1 MLIPNNTKTS
11 FDYKTHTCYIP
22 NDCPY
27 IEVNHIIHNLTAIED
42 ESDYV
47 SLKINDNGKR
57 YTVEI
62 PTKLFCD
69 LTNLT
74 CKLNELGVYVKH
86 YHAHDLSVLLVSQ
99 TRNLALRNV
108 IEYFHTKLGWHKIN
122 GQYYFLY
129 DKTDINGKI
138 SECKRDFPFQAGNI
152 KEYQKMLDK
161 HVFPRKELS
170 LAYCLGFSAAIISL
184 INKQRIADL
193 GTIVLNVN
201 GKSSTGKSTMEQ
213 LLLSPFGS
221 PVFNKHGLGLP
232 HSGTLNGF
240 LDALEGIHGLPRVI
254 DDLQQNSNIN
264 LTELLYSISQE
275 ETKMRCGEK
284 WNRNIDGWSGIVI
297 ASSETPLME
306 SMKVQQGT
314 YPRLLNATSVQWTE
328 SAESA
333 EEIKSV
339 VNTNYGLTGKTFIN
353 YIANLSTSTIKNEYE
368 KALGKIKTLMA
379 KKDGL
384 SDRIATRL
392 ASLHLTC
399 NLVKECFNNPFT
411 WTAEELIEPLIESE
425 QDTVDDRNPAEKL
438 LNIIKNYAQEYKYTR
453 FDVNYLKTHYKGS
466 GTYSNE
472 TIAKQTNE
480 GIINIK
486 DDEWTVIIHE
496 ERLKKI
502 LNAEGFNEWGTATN
516 ELKKRGILIGTEE
529 KKKNGKTTIR
539 TRKLINGIWCNV
551 FKFKMESEQI
561 EENLT
566 EESQSMQQESIQLEM
581 KVDNTDWNDDEAINN
596 FFKGDDNNA

>member
-1 MLIPNNTKTS
+1 MLIPNDSKTS
-11 FDYKTHTCYIP
+11 FDYKTRTCYIP

-27 IEVNHIIHNLTAIED
+27 IEVKHIIHNLTAID
-42 ESDYV
+42 GESDYS
-47 SLKINDNGKR
+47 SLSINDRGKQ
-57 YTVEI
+57 YNVEI
-62 PTKLFCD
+62 PIKLFCD
-69 LTNLT
+69 LTNLS

-86 YHAHDLSVLLVSQ
+86 YHSHDLSSMFVSQ
-99 TRNLALRNV
+99 TRDLALKNT
-108 IEYFHTKLGWHKIN
+108 IEYFHTKLGWHKVN
-122 GQYYFLY
+122 EKYYFLY
-129 DKTDINGKI
+129 DKTNINGKV
-138 SECKRDFPFQAGNI
+138 SECKRDFLFQAGDVN
-152 KEYQKMLDK
+152 KYQEMLNK
-161 HVFPRKELS
+161 HVFPRKELA
-170 LAYCLGFSAAIISL
+170 LAYCLGFSAVVISL
-184 INKQRIADL
+184 INKLRITDL
-193 GTIVLNVN
+193 GTIVLNVS

-221 PVFNKHGLGLP
+221 PVFTKHGLGLP

-264 LTELLYSISQE
+264 LTELLYTISQE

-314 YPRLLNATSVQWTE
+314 YPRLLNATNVQWTE

-333 EEIKSV
+333 EEIKTI
-339 VNTNYGLTGKTFIN
+339 VNANYGLTGKTFID
-353 YIANLSTSTIKNEYE
+353 YIVSMPIETLKSEYE
-368 KALGKIKTLMA
+368 KALNKVKPLMT

-392 ASLHLTC
+392 ASIYLSC
-399 NLVKECFNNPFT
+399 ELVKQCFNSPFT
-411 WTAEELIEPLIESE
+411 WTTEELIEPLIESE

-438 LNIIKNYAQEYKYTR
+438 LNIIKTYAQEYKYSR
-453 FDVNYLKTHYKGS
+453 FDVNYLKTHYKGN
-466 GTYSNE
+466 GTFSNE

-496 ERLKKI
+496 DRLKKI
-502 LNAEGFNEWGTATN
+502 LKTEGFNEWGTATN

-561 EENLT
+561 QEDLT
-566 EESQSMQQESIQLEM
+566 EENQPKKPVQLEM
-581 KVDNTDWNDDEAINN
+581 KVDNTNWNDDDSINA
-596 FFKGDDNNA
+596 FFKGDDDNA